1 MSWSFRGD
9 CPSKWQ
15 EVPCKRLHYPKN
27 WFKNI
32 LVTIVFLEAG
42 FFLMAALPYGF
53 TMYYNSGQSSVP
65 LLKLPLRDIPMSK
78 NNQKM
83 LSNNKEM

>member
-1 MSWSFRGD
+1 
-9 CPSKWQ
+9 
-15 EVPCKRLHYPKN
+15 
-27 WFKNI
+27 
-32 LVTIVFLEAG
+32 
-42 FFLMAALPYGF
+42 MAALPYGF

-65 LLKLPLRDIPMSK
+65 LLKLPLRGIPMSK